1 MKVIFLITFPP
12 AYHFSSST
20 VPAHRWKNNKGRML
34 GIWREDWGH
43 ILAEEVKKSYPEI
56 AFEVW
61 RPDYRAEKEY
71 VHVFND
77 GVVHRSF
84 PARRKITFYGLKLK
98 WFYNSPDIIKALGK
112 YIYPNG
118 DYQNT
123 ICHIPVDYSFLGHS
137 ILKKYGKK
145 LTFIHTSHL
154 NPAILLSRANTKNPC
169 KWLHRQLIWR
179 RYDRYLSNIQYLALS
194 SDRID
199 FFNTVT
205 PDCRIYTFNYLW
217 FDLSWSRNKINN
229 EKARDLLGLPT
240 GIKVLLSSSR
250 IVPEKQLD
258 KLIGSLSKL
267 RNSNYICLI
276 SGTGEEKYINYL
288 QSLVNSLNLADKIVF
303 TGYLDETLFLY
314 YCAADLFVSTSLS
327 EGGPVS
333 VLKALAL
340 GVPVM
345 ATDTGIAAY
354 ILKKY
359 RVGKVLDS
367 QNSEEW
373 SRIIDQFLAGNEI
386 KSLDPVVFA
395 SEYDSKNAI
404 EKLVDAYQDSIERFI
419 EQQGKS

>member
-1 MKVIFLITFPP
+1 
-12 AYHFSSST
+12 
-20 VPAHRWKNNKGRML
+20 ML

-154 NPAILLSRANTKNPC
+154 NPAILLSRANTKNPY

-179 RYDRYLSNIQYLALS
+179 RYNRYLAHIKNLALS
-194 SDRID
+194 SDRIAH
-199 FFNTVT
+199 FSSAIPGCT
-205 PDCRIYTFNYLW
+205 IYAFDYLW
-217 FDLSWSRNKINN
+217 FDLSFARNRISK
-229 EKARDLLGLPT
+229 ERARNLLGLPE
-240 GIKVLLSSSR
+240 GIKILLSSSR

-258 KLIGSLSKL
+258 KLIYSLSHLK
-267 RNSNYICLI
+267 NENYICLL
-276 SGTGEEKYINYL
+276 SGTGEEKYISYL
-288 QSLVNSLNLADKIVF
+288 KDLTLSLNLQEKVIF
-303 TGYLDETLFLY
+303 TGYLDETLLQY
-314 YCAADLFVSTSLS
+314 YCAADLFISTSLS

-419 EQQGKS
+419 EQQDKS